1 MSSSSP
7 SIEALIRDGRAL
19 QEKATCEGW
28 VAQGCD
34 VRRYYMHF
42 DHRMAY
48 ASTPDNA
55 SFIAWSRN
63 NLPALLDALEA
74 AQSDLRSLETEG
86 SAKQRIRFAQEND
99 ALRAENERLRAH
111 FDNCQADKIVT
122 LVLERDALRAEL
134 LAARTAL
141 DKMAP
146 IELKMLGEQT
156 TDRIAAWRAA
166 RGEEK

>member
-7 SIEALIRDGRAL
+7 SIEDLIRDGRAL
-19 QEKATCEGW
+19 LEKATCEGW

-63 NLPALLDALEA
+63 NLPALLDALERA
-74 AQSDLRSLETEG
+74 NTCWDHET
-86 SAKQRIRFAQEND
+86 QRAD
-99 ALRAENERLRAH
+99 ALRAEM
-111 FDNCQADKIVT
+111 
-122 LVLERDALRAEL
+122 
-134 LAARTAL
+134 LAARGLAQAVQAL
-141 DKMAP
+141 ACEVDKRSSDLTFRVAREIDP
-146 IELKMLGEQT
+146 AVWRRLVEKFQ
-156 TDRIAAWRAA
+156 AWRAA
-166 RGEEK
+166 RGEGTK